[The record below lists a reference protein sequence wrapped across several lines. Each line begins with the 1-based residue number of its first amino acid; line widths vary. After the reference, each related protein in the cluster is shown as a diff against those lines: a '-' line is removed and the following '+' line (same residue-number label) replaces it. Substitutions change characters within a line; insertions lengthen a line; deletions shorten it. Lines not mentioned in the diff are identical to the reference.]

1 MSQDNKSSNTDEQK
15 QLAEPPEAGQEEG
28 NAGTKSAEARIWA
41 AATKLGRDGKLQ
53 FPEIQE

>member
-1 MSQDNKSSNTDEQK
+1 MSQDNKSSQSDNQNR
-15 QLAEPPEAGQEEG
+15 QAEPSEAGDGEEG
-28 NAGTKSAEARIWA
+28 VGTKAAEARIWA